1 MGPAIEK
8 ENGCR
13 APAPYAG
20 SKAVNTAGADKVSGQ
35 QRRWDIDWLRISAV
49 LLLFAFHTARI
60 FDTSAEFYVKNAQ
73 LGTGSSYLVAYFGPW
88 GMPLFF
94 VLAGASTWF
103 ALRVRSAGLYVKE
116 RATRLLVP
124 FIFGVLVLIP
134 PQSYLGLRSHSDYA
148 GSFLEWF
155 PRFFQLI
162 PEDMEGY
169 YLGGH
174 TPGQLWFILHLFV
187 YSLVALPLFLY
198 LNRESG
204 QRLTKRLAAFLSRP
218 GLILL
223 LGIPLVLA
231 APFPEI
237 AGGNPLR
244 YIIVFIYGY
253 LLMADARFQEAIDR
267 HKTVALLLGPG
278 VHLVVAY
285 FEATGRPS
293 GIPAWSVPIVDGYIV
308 GFIPWFFLIALLGF
322 GRRFLNFPSRVQ
334 SYLGEAS
341 YPFYILHQTVIVII
355 GFYVVQWQTGVSVKF
370 LTILATSLVATAL
383 VYDLLVRRTSI
394 TRFLFGMRPK
404 KRVPV
409 PSARRPEET
418 AA

>member
-1 MGPAIEK
+1 M
-8 ENGCR
+8 NS
-13 APAPYAG
+13 AG
-20 SKAVNTAGADKVSGQ
+20 GDKVVGQ

-49 LLLFAFHTARI
+49 LLLFAFHTTRI
-60 FDTSAEFYVKNAQ
+60 FNKSAEFYVKNAQ
-73 LGTGSSYLVAYFGPW
+73 LGTGSSYLVAYLAPW

-103 ALRVRSAGLYVKE
+103 ALRVRSAGRYVKE

-148 GSFLEWF
+148 GTFLEWY
-155 PRFFQLI
+155 PHFFQLI

-169 YLGGH
+169 HLGGH
-174 TPGQLWFILHLFV
+174 TWGHLWFILHLFV
-187 YSLVALPLFLY
+187 YSMVALPLFVY

-223 LGIPLVLA
+223 LGIPLMLA

-253 LLMADARFQEAIDR
+253 LLVADARFDDAIDR
-267 HKTVALLLGPG
+267 HKVVALLLGPG

-308 GFIPWFFLIALLGF
+308 GFIPWFFLIALLGL

-341 YPFYILHQTVIVII
+341 YPFYILHQTVIVIT
-355 GFYVVQWQTGVSVKF
+355 GFYVAQRQTGVPVKF
-370 LTILATSLVATAL
+370 LTILLTSLVATAL
-383 VYDLLVRRTSI
+383 VYDLLVKRTNI
-394 TRFLFGMRPK
+394 TRFLFGMRLK
-404 KRVPV
+404 KRAPATST
-409 PSARRPEET
+409 PDTEERP
-418 AA
+418 A